1 MADASIVQGLFGID
15 PTQYQQQQAALQNAQ
30 ALQFAE
36 LTPGQ
41 QAQYGAFRGGQQLGG
56 LGANLLGVQDPLLQK
71 ATMAKQ
77 LANQYDL
84 TSAEGLKGYAQALA
98 QNGAPDLAQMAL
110 ARSQEVESK
119 SLANE
124 KARYAMEQEKAL
136 RAELDKLGPNA
147 TDEEY
152 LAVYRK
158 FGGANALGT
167 AIERSMAV
175 KDKLAMKQAEQ
186 DKLNANV
193 RDEMVG
199 QAIEGKT
206 LVENIRRKV
215 GYDTVGAFGGGV
227 MSHLPM
233 TDAAEFASDVKE
245 LQSKLTMAVMAAAKA
260 QSKTGATGF
269 GALNMKELEVIKQNI
284 ADLDTT
290 KLSPAKFNEKL
301 NTINKYFTK
310 IEQKANGTYN
320 PRSEGEAAGG
330 EQGGGKKT
338 ITLKN
343 GTVVTVE
350 D

>member
-1 MADASIVQGLFGID
+1 MADASIVQGLFGVD

-36 LTPGQ
+36 LTPSQ

-56 LGANLLGVQDPLLQK
+56 LGANLFGAQDPMLQK

-77 LANQYDL
+77 LATQYDL
-84 TSAEGLKGYAQALA
+84 TTAEGLQGYAQALA

-119 SLANE
+119 ALANE

-136 RAELDKLGPNA
+136 RAELEKLGPNA

-158 FGGANALGT
+158 FGGANALG
-167 AIERSMAV
+167 AALERSMSV

-206 LVENIRRKV
+206 LVENIRRQV
-215 GYDTVGAFGGGV
+215 GYNTVGALGGGV
-227 MSHLPM
+227 LSHLPM
-233 TDAAEFASDVKE
+233 TDAAAFASDVKE

-290 KLSPAKFNEKL
+290 KLSPEKFNEKL
-301 NTINKYFTK
+301 DTINKYFTK
-310 IEQKANGTYN
+310 LEQKANGTYN
-320 PRSEGEAAGG
+320 PRGEGEQPTSG
-330 EQGGGKKT
+330 QGGKKT
-338 ITLKN
+338 IKLKN
-343 GTVVTVE
+343 GVEVTVE